1 MSRTFGDMIGEA
13 RTLLQDKIA
22 TSGGVLRY
30 SNDEFFEAIN
40 SFMVEVRSKRPDI
53 FLPIGLR
60 VPVPVYSATRDM
72 TTEFPLDDSVWSA
85 FVYYLVGRTELRED
99 TWSDDGRATAMMN
112 KGLSQL
118 LTVAS

>member
-1 MSRTFGDMIGEA
+1 MARTFGDMIGEA

-22 TSGGVLRY
+22 TSGGTLRY
-30 SNDEFFEAIN
+30 SNDEFFESIN
-40 SFMVEVRSKRPDI
+40 SFMCEVRAKRPDI

-60 VPVPVYSATRDM
+60 EPVPVYSATRDM
-72 TTEFPLDDSVWSA
+72 TTEFPLDTSIWSA
-85 FVYYLVGRTELRED
+85 FIYYVVGRTEMRED
-99 TWSDDGRATAMMN
+99 TWSDDGRATALMN